1 LLDGVGGA
9 ATDKQRKLLTIV
21 AEESNRLIALV
32 NSLLD
37 LSKMEAGMM
46 NYSFEESSLGPLINK
61 AVMEITPLV
70 EAKGIRLETEVAQ
83 ELPSVKL
90 DRERVLQVLRNLIGN
105 AVKFTPK
112 AGRVKVAARAIHDK
126 IEVSVRDTGP
136 GVPEEN
142 LKTIFDKFHQGSRDG
157 AFSANGTGLGLAIAK
172 HIIISH
178 GGNIWA
184 ENHPEQGSTFTF
196 ILPS

>member
-1 LLDGVGGA
+1 
-9 ATDKQRKLLTIV
+9 
-21 AEESNRLIALV
+21 
-32 NSLLD
+32 
-37 LSKMEAGMM
+37 
-46 NYSFEESSLGPLINK
+46 PLINK
-61 AVMEITPLV
+61 EVMEITSLV
-70 EAKGIRLETEVAQ
+70 EAKGICLETEIAQ

-142 LKTIFDKFHQGSRDG
+142 HKTILDKLHQASRDG
-157 AFSANGTGLGLAIAK
+157 AFSAYATGL
-172 HIIISH
+172 
-178 GGNIWA
+178 
-184 ENHPEQGSTFTF
+184 
-196 ILPS
+196 